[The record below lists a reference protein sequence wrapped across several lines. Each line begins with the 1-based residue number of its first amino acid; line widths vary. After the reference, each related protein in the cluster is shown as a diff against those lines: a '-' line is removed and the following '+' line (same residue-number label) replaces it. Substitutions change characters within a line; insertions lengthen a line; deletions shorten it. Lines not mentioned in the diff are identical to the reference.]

1 MFDAFPAAPAAA
13 TLPLFLPQAPPDKVS
28 GLIHAATLLAQLLGQ
43 GRTID
48 SRTLRS
54 AMETAFCRSDADGA
68 WVWKDAYEAL
78 EAAQVMF
85 LRKFGAAMRT
95 RACSASAML
104 EMLTR
109 LAARL
114 PAQTRRSEESEHLQ
128 QFSTPIA
135 LGFVAAG
142 AAAITPADL
151 VLEPSAG
158 TGMLAIFVELARAR
172 LALNEIADTRA
183 GLLARL
189 FRGIEVGRH
198 NAEQI
203 HDRLDP
209 AIRPSVVLMNP
220 PFSASPDIGARFAE
234 AAIRHVRSAFARLA
248 DGGRLVAITGHNLT
262 PDNSASR
269 DSFIELQQK
278 GRVVFTA
285 AIAGQAYVRH
295 GTNFATRLTVI
306 DRVPA
311 EDPRSFPP
319 SPGMAADA
327 AELLGWVSRLIPK
340 RPPVAA
346 ATPPGSSPGQALPS
360 PAVLVRP
367 LRPKSTAPQLP
378 LAKRPAP
385 MPGAVEIAYET
396 RDWTPAS
403 HFSAGLYEAY
413 ALQTIRF
420 PGAQPHPTK
429 LVQSAAMAAVAPPR
443 PSYRPLLP
451 PRLIASGILSDAQ
464 LESVVYAGEAHASH
478 LAGTYTVDETYDLVS
493 AAPADAKDAVR
504 FRRGWFLGD
513 GTGAGKGRQVVA
525 IILDNW
531 LKGRKRAIWISKSDK
546 LIEDAER
553 DWTAVGGYRSD
564 IVPLSR
570 FRQGVPIALDEG
582 ILFTTYATLR
592 TQARGDKVSRA
603 QQIIDWLGR
612 DLGSGA
618 GAGFDGVIVFDEAH
632 AMANAAGDKSER
644 GEKKPSQ
651 QGQAGL
657 RLQHALHD
665 ARVLY
670 VSATGATTVQNLAY
684 AARLGLWGTG
694 DFPFATRADF
704 VAAIEKG
711 GVAAMEV
718 LARDLRALGL
728 YAARSLSFE
737 GIEYEI
743 VEHALTPEQI
753 RIYDAYADAFQ
764 IIHRNLNEAL
774 KAANIT
780 GESGAT
786 YNRNAKAAARSAF
799 EANKQRF
806 FNHLLTAMKCPTLI
820 AAIAHDLEAGH
831 AIVLQVVS
839 TNEALLDRRLAET
852 PTSEWSDLTIDIT
865 PREYVLDYLQHSFP
879 TQLFELYSDDEGNLH
894 SRPAYDADGNPVISR
909 EAVERRDR
917 MIEHLASLPPVQGA
931 LDQVIHRFGTDLV
944 AEVTGRS
951 RRVVK
956 RGESLCVENRP
967 ASANLAETAAFM
979 DDEKRIL
986 VFSDAG
992 GTGRSYHA
1000 DLGCR
1005 NQRQRIHYLLEPGW
1019 RADAAI
1025 QGLGR
1030 SNRTNQKQP
1039 PVFRPVATD
1048 VKGEKRFLST
1058 IARRL
1063 DSLGAITRG
1072 QRQTGGQGLF
1082 RADDNLE
1089 SAYAKAALRQF
1100 YQLLYAGKVEGCS
1113 LGEFHDSTGLDLCD
1127 QDGSLKEELPPIT
1140 QFLNRVLALRIAMQ
1154 NTLFAAFEELLE
1166 ARIEAAVAAG
1176 TYDVG
1181 VETLTAESFWI
1192 AERRIVHTH
1201 AATGAETR
1209 CYRVVRRDR
1218 NRPLPLAEA
1227 LALRV
1232 TPGRLLINEQSHRA
1246 AVQVAAASLMHDD
1259 GRVVART
1266 RLVRPMSRET
1276 LTIDEFARSHWRPA
1290 ARDRFTPL
1298 WEAECA
1304 QVPEFAESKFHIITG
1319 LLLPIWDRLP
1329 AENMRVYRFETDD
1342 RERVIGRLV
1351 TPEALARVYEGLGVE
1366 PVPAPAGRAPS
1377 LSADDAWRA
1386 VIDRGAV
1393 LDLVG
1398 DLQVRRSLVMGVHRV
1413 ELAGFSDGA
1422 VGQLKALGL
1431 ASEIIA
1437 WRLRLFVPT
1446 AEERG
1451 PAILGAIL
1459 DRHPLLRANSR
1470 AAA

>member
-1 MFDAFPAAPAAA
+1 MMVPSSTAAPAAG

-43 GRTID
+43 GRAVD
-48 SRTLRS
+48 SRALRA
-54 AMETAFCRSDADGA
+54 AMETAFCGSDAEGA

-78 EAAQVMF
+78 EAAQVLF

-95 RACSASAML
+95 RAGSAAAML

-114 PAQTRRSEESEHLQ
+114 PSQTRRSEEAEQLQ
-128 QFSTPIA
+128 QFSTPIP
-135 LGFVAAG
+135 LGF
-142 AAAITPADL
+142 AAAEVAMLTPADL

-158 TGMLAIFVELARAR
+158 TGLLAIFAELAKAP
-172 LALNEIADTRA
+172 LCLNEIADTRA
-183 GLLARL
+183 GLLGRL
-189 FRGIEVGRH
+189 FRGIEVSHH

-220 PFSASPDIGARFAE
+220 PFSASPHVDRRFTE
-234 AAIRHVRSAFARLA
+234 AAMRHIASALARLA
-248 DGGRLVAITGHNLT
+248 DGGRLVAITGRNT
-262 PDNSASR
+262 GPDQAAWR
-269 DSFIELQQK
+269 EAFVRLQEK
-278 GRVVFTA
+278 ARVVFTA
-285 AIAGQAYVRH
+285 AIAGQVYARH
-295 GTNFATRLTVI
+295 GTTIETRLTVI

-311 EDPRSFPP
+311 EDPRAFPP
-319 SPGMAADA
+319 SPGMAANST
-327 AELLGWVSRLIPK
+327 ELLGWISHLVPARPVIAAPSLPIPPAMFPSR
-340 RPPVAA
+340 AA
-346 ATPPGSSPGQALPS
+346 AAARPKAPAPQLALVKRSIPDVAELAYETCEWTPGSSTRL
-360 PAVLVRP
+360 
-367 LRPKSTAPQLP
+367 TA
-378 LAKRPAP
+378 
-385 MPGAVEIAYET
+385 T
-396 RDWTPAS
+396 
-403 HFSAGLYEAY
+403 LYEGY
-413 ALQTIRF
+413 GLQTIRI
-420 PGAQPHPTK
+420 PDARPHPTR
-429 LVQSAAMAAVAPPR
+429 LVQSVAMAAVAPPR
-443 PSYRPLLP
+443 PSYPPHLP
-451 PRLIASGILSDAQ
+451 PRLLSAGILSDAQ
-464 LESVVYAGEAHASH
+464 LESVIYTGEAHGSH
-478 LAGTYTVDETYDLVS
+478 LAGSYKVDETFDTVM
-493 AAPADAKDAVR
+493 AAPADAANAVR

-513 GTGAGKGRQVVA
+513 GTGAGKGRQVA
-525 IILDNW
+525 GIILDNW
-531 LKGRKRAIWISKSDK
+531 LKGRRRALWISKSDK

-570 FRQGVPIALDEG
+570 FRQGVSIALEEG

-592 TQARGDKVSRA
+592 TQAKGEKASRV

-612 DLGSGA
+612 
-618 GAGFDGVIVFDEAH
+618 GFDGVIVFDEAH
-632 AMANAAGDKSER
+632 AMANAAGDKTER

-694 DFPFATRADF
+694 DFPFATRAEF
-704 VAAIEKG
+704 VAAMEG
-711 GVAAMEV
+711 GGIAAMEV
-718 LARDLRALGL
+718 LARDLKALGL

-743 VEHALTPEQI
+743 VEHTLTAEQI

-780 GESGAT
+780 GTNGDT

-820 AAIAHDLEAGH
+820 AAIARDLEHGH

-839 TNEALLDRRLAET
+839 TNEALLDRRLAQI
-852 PTSEWSDLTIDIT
+852 PTSEWADLSIDIT
-865 PREYVLDYLQHSFP
+865 PREYVLDYLSHSFP
-879 TQLFELYSDDEGNLH
+879 TQLFELFTDEEGNIH
-894 SRPAYDADGNPVISR
+894 SRPAYDDDGNPVISR

-917 MIEHLASLPPVQGA
+917 MIEHLASLPAVQGA
-931 LDQVIHRFGTDLV
+931 LDQILHRFGTELV

-951 RRVVK
+951 KRIVRRGD
-956 RGESLCVENRP
+956 RLCVETRP
-967 ASANLAETAAFM
+967 ASANFAETAAFM
-979 DDEKRIL
+979 DDDKRIL

-1000 DLGCR
+1000 DLACR

-1063 DSLGAITRG
+1063 DTLGAITRG

-1100 YQLLYAGKVEGCS
+1100 YQLLYAGKIEGCS
-1113 LGEFHDSTGLDLCD
+1113 LGEFQDATGLDLVD
-1127 QDGSLKEELPPIT
+1127 QDGSLREELPPIT
-1140 QFLNRVLALRIAMQ
+1140 QFLNRILALRIALQ
-1154 NTLFAAFEELLE
+1154 NTLFAAFEQLLE
-1166 ARIEAAVAAG
+1166 ARIEGAIAAG
-1176 TYDVG
+1176 SYDIG
-1181 VETLTAESFWI
+1181 VETLTAESFAI
-1192 AERRIVHTH
+1192 AERRTVHTH
-1201 AATGAETR
+1201 AAAGAETR
-1209 CYRVVRRDR
+1209 CYRVLRKDR

-1227 LALRV
+1227 LAARA
-1232 TPGRLLINEQSHRA
+1232 PGGRLLINEQSHRA
-1246 AVQVAAASLMHDD
+1246 AVQVPAASLMHDD
-1259 GRVVART
+1259 GRVEPRT
-1266 RLVRPMSRET
+1266 RLIRPMARET
-1276 LTIDEFARSHWRPA
+1276 ISLDHFAHSHWREA
-1290 ARDRFTPL
+1290 AQREFAPL

-1304 QVPEFAESKFHIITG
+1304 RVPEFTESGFHIITG

-1342 RERVIGRLV
+1342 GERVIGRLV
-1351 TPEALARVYEGLGVE
+1351 TPEALARVYEGLGVTGD
-1366 PVPAPAGRAPS
+1366 VGLAPAEAW
-1377 LSADDAWRA
+1377 SA
-1386 VIDRGAV
+1386 VLDRGAV
-1393 LDLVG
+1393 LELAG
-1398 DLQVRRSLVMGVHRV
+1398 DLQIRRSLVMQAWRV
-1413 ELAGFSDGA
+1413 ELVGFTDGA
-1422 VGQLKALGL
+1422 VPQLKAMGL
-1431 ASEIIA
+1431 ISEIIA

-1446 AEERG
+1446 AEDRG
-1451 PAILGAIL
+1451 PGILAAL
-1459 DRHPLLRANSR
+1459 FERHPLLRANPR